1 MVADSWFRNL
11 LKAPRRNDTSSEK
24 VEIGV
29 LAFEVAALM
38 SKVVQLW
45 QSLSD
50 KQIVRIREE
59 INNSVGIKKLVSED
73 DEYIAQLI
81 CAEMVENTGHIAR
94 AVVRLGKKCTDP
106 GLKSFEHVFDDLI
119 KLGFD
124 PYGWEFSWKK
134 MDRKVKKME
143 RFISYNATLF
153 REMEMLVDLEQTLKR
168 MKGTDHIDGLSV
180 LDYQKRVAWKKLE
193 VKKLKDMSLWNRT
206 YDYTI
211 CLLARSLFTIFS
223 RIKHVYGI
231 GPSVNY
237 LEVRNSSA
245 LNSDHM
251 YRSES
256 VTAVMNNSSVDK
268 LEKSLP
274 RFASGPLGRSA
285 ITGRTSRASRSSD
298 FYSGPIS
305 SSYSGPLSSVNTHP
319 VPPGGSTSYSG
330 PLHGNERN
338 VTFFSG
344 PLGKTPGKSGP
355 LSGTNKG
362 IKRFWQALDS
372 PFHYKARNRSNRNS
386 RHQSTPIA
394 GPLKGSMPTVSDTPQ
409 NNISLGSNGMH
420 SVTLNG
426 SRNSNGEPG
435 EISTMCSNL
444 SIFSSKQMFLNTPPE
459 TLGGAALALHYA
471 NVIIVI
477 EKLVA
482 SPHLIGHDARDDLYD
497 MLPVSIR
504 NSLRERLKP
513 YSKSLASSS
522 ICDTVLAGQWN
533 AAMSSILEWLAPLAH
548 STIKWQT
555 ERSMEQQNFT
565 PKTNMLLVQTLYFAN
580 QEKTE
585 AAITELLVGLNY
597 IWRFGRE
604 LNAKALLDMEHSDS
618 KMFDDYIELEDE

>member
-1 MVADSWFRNL
+1 
-11 LKAPRRNDTSSEK
+11 
-24 VEIGV
+24 
-29 LAFEVAALM
+29 
-38 SKVVQLW
+38 
-45 QSLSD
+45 
-50 KQIVRIREE
+50 
-59 INNSVGIKKLVSED
+59 
-73 DEYIAQLI
+73 
-81 CAEMVENTGHIAR
+81 
-94 AVVRLGKKCTDP
+94 
-106 GLKSFEHVFDDLI
+106 
-119 KLGFD
+119 
-124 PYGWEFSWKK
+124 
-134 MDRKVKKME
+134 
-143 RFISYNATLF
+143 
-153 REMEMLVDLEQTLKR
+153 
-168 MKGTDHIDGLSV
+168 
-180 LDYQKRVAWKKLE
+180 
-193 VKKLKDMSLWNRT
+193 
-206 YDYTI
+206 
-211 CLLARSLFTIFS
+211 
-223 RIKHVYGI
+223 
-231 GPSVNY
+231 
-237 LEVRNSSA
+237 
-245 LNSDHM
+245 
-251 YRSES
+251 
-256 VTAVMNNSSVDK
+256 
-268 LEKSLP
+268 
-274 RFASGPLGRSA
+274 
-285 ITGRTSRASRSSD
+285 
-298 FYSGPIS
+298 
-305 SSYSGPLSSVNTHP
+305 
-319 VPPGGSTSYSG
+319 
-330 PLHGNERN
+330 
-338 VTFFSG
+338 
-344 PLGKTPGKSGP
+344 
-355 LSGTNKG
+355 
-362 IKRFWQALDS
+362 
-372 PFHYKARNRSNRNS
+372 
-386 RHQSTPIA
+386 
-394 GPLKGSMPTVSDTPQ
+394 MPTVSDTPQ